1 MTESNENHVLFV
13 EDDQLI
19 SDLVGQKF
27 LSENIQVKHTATG
40 EAALELLKN
49 DPKPKLV
56 LLDIRLPGIDGFE
69 VLKRIKEGDDT
80 KHIPV
85 IIFSNF
91 AEDADMQ
98 RAKELGA
105 DKYILK
111 VSRSLDEM
119 AELVRSSMSPTVA

>member
-1 MTESNENHVLFV
+1 MPTTTTNHVLFV

-27 LSENIQVKHTATG
+27 IAEDIDIKHAPTG
-40 EAALELLKN
+40 ETALEMIKE
-49 DPKPKLV
+49 DPKPGLI

-69 VLKRIKEGDDT
+69 VLKTLKEQDET
-80 KHIPV
+80 KDIPV

-91 AEDADMQ
+91 GEESDKR
-98 RAKELGA
+98 RAAELGA
-105 DKYILK
+105 KQYIVK

-119 AELVRSSMSPTVA
+119 ANLVRSELEPAA